1 METYQVTNVG
11 HSLGGALAT
20 LSAFYVAT
28 TYPQARVRAVTFGSP
43 RVGNPA
49 FKKAYSDYVPCT
61 SRVFDKADPVAKV
74 PPRITMAY
82 RHVKAKEYK
91 VRDPENRRAWCLGIQ
106 VSSHFLDNYK
116 NIFKKTPEEVNLG
129 VKKELKRQA
138 TMEKKELKRQAAMEK
153 KRLKE
158 EAKAAKKAAKSN
170 GKGNQAAPA
179 ATTVPEPATTVDDLE
194 VIELEEETTAE
205 AEGETGDAA
214 P

>member
-1 METYQVTNVG
+1 
-11 HSLGGALAT
+11 
-20 LSAFYVAT
+20 
-28 TYPQARVRAVTFGSP
+28 
-43 RVGNPA
+43 
-49 FKKAYSDYVPCT
+49 
-61 SRVFDKADPVAKV
+61 
-74 PPRITMAY
+74 MAY

-138 TMEKKELKRQAAMEK
+138 TMEK